1 MGALHLKIYMKIKK
15 DKKCKAIKI
24 TMMVPKRDNSVLKKK
39 TTINKITLLFC
50 FLNIGNTE
58 TVLASHVLQFI
69 FLSDSGFR
77 FPVVQFPSHNCS
89 ACDLYTLFWDGVLM
103 MRENCFT

>member
-39 TTINKITLLFC
+39 K
-50 FLNIGNTE
+50 
-58 TVLASHVLQFI
+58 Q
-69 FLSDSGFR
+69 
-77 FPVVQFPSHNCS
+77 Q
-89 ACDLYTLFWDGVLM
+89 
-103 MRENCFT
+103 